1 MKVVIVED
9 ELAASDNLR
18 YLLNAIDPDIE
29 VVTVLDTV
37 KACIAYFSK
46 PSDAALI
53 FMDIHLGDG
62 LSFEIFDHVSVNI
75 PIIFTTAYDE
85 YALKAFTVNS
95 IDYILKPVHQEELS
109 KALDKFRNLTNSQ
122 SLSKTDITDVLHLL
136 KGQQRTYK
144 ANYLISHR
152 DELIPIKTDDIA
164 YFYIDT
170 GIVKVV
176 THQNKVFSMDKKLE
190 DLEHELDPAQF
201 DRANRQFIINRNA
214 IAKIK
219 TYFGGK
225 LIVNVNPPTSERI
238 VVSKAKAT
246 QFKNWVNS

>member
-9 ELAASDNLR
+9 EISASDNLR
-18 YLLNAIDPDIE
+18 YQLNIIDPDIE
-29 VVTVLDTV
+29 VLTVLDTV
-37 KACIAYFSK
+37 KSCIAYFSK
-46 PSDAALI
+46 PSDATLV

-62 LSFEIFDHVSVNI
+62 LSFEIFEHVQLNI
-75 PIIFTTAYDE
+75 PIIFTTAYDK

-109 KALDKFRNLTNSQ
+109 KALDQFKNLTDSQ
-122 SLSKTDITDVLHLL
+122 FLSQTDITDVFHLL
-136 KGQQRTYK
+136 KEQQKTYK
-144 ANYLISHR
+144 ANYLIAYR
-152 DELIPIKTDDIA
+152 DELIPVKTEDIA

-170 GIVKVV
+170 GIVKIV
-176 THQNKVFSMDKKLE
+176 TLQNEMYSMDKKLE
-190 DLEHELDPAQF
+190 ELEHELNPAQF
-201 DRANRQFIINRNA
+201 DRVNRQFIINRNA

-225 LIVNVNPPTSERI
+225 LIVNVNPPTAERI

-246 QFKNWVNS
+246 SFKNWVNS

>member
-9 ELAASDNLR
+9 EITASDNLR
-18 YLLNAIDPDIE
+18 YLLSAIDPAIE

-37 KACIAYFSK
+37 KSCIDYFSK
-46 PSDAALI
+46 PTDAVLV

-62 LSFEIFDHVSVNI
+62 LSFEIFDHVDLGV

-95 IDYILKPVHQEELS
+95 IDYILKPVHQDELAR
-109 KALDKFRNLTNSQ
+109 ALEKFRSLTRTQ
-122 SLSKTDITDVLHLL
+122 SPSKTNLADVLRLFR
-136 KGQQRTYK
+136 GQQKTYK
-144 ANYLISHR
+144 SNYLISHR
-152 DELIPIKTDDIA
+152 DELIPIKTEDIA

-176 THQNKVFSMDKKLE
+176 TLQNKVFSMDKKLE
-190 DLEHELDPAQF
+190 DLEQELNPNLF

-219 TYFGGK
+219 HYFGGK
-225 LIVNVNPPTSERI
+225 LIVNVNPPTAERI

-246 QFKNWVNS
+246 QFKSWVGS

>member
-1 MKVVIVED
+1 MKVLIVED
-9 ELAASDNLR
+9 EIAASDNLK

-37 KACIAYFSK
+37 KSCIAYFSK

-62 LSFEIFDHVSVNI
+62 LSFEIFDHVAVNI

-85 YALKAFTVNS
+85 YALKAFAVNS

-109 KALDKFRNLTNSQ
+109 KALDKFRNLTNGQ
-122 SLSKTDITDVLHLL
+122 ALSKTDIKDVLHLL
-136 KGQQRTYK
+136 KGQQKAYK
-144 ANYLISHR
+144 ANYLIAHR
-152 DELIPIKTDDIA
+152 DELIPIKTEDIA

-176 THQNKVFSMDKKLE
+176 TLKNKVFSMDKKLE
-190 DLEHELDPAQF
+190 DLEQELNPSLF

-238 VVSKAKAT
+238 VVSKARAT

>member
-9 ELAASDNLR
+9 EVAASDNLK
-18 YLLNAIDPDIE
+18 YLLSAIDPDIE

-37 KACIAYFSK
+37 KSCIAYFSK
-46 PSDAALI
+46 PTDAALV

-62 LSFEIFDHVSVNI
+62 LSFEIFDHVDLDI

-95 IDYILKPVHQEELS
+95 IDYILKPVHQEELA
-109 KALDKFRNLTNSQ
+109 KALDKFRNLTHAQ
-122 SLSKTDITDVLHLL
+122 TLSKTDISEVLHVLQ
-136 KGQQRTYK
+136 GQQKAYK
-144 ANYLISHR
+144 SNYLISHR
-152 DELIPIKTDDIA
+152 DELIPIKTEDIA

-176 THQNKVFSMDKKLE
+176 TLQNKVFSMDKKLE
-190 DLEHELDPAQF
+190 DLEQELNPTLF

-219 TYFGGK
+219 HYFGGK

-238 VVSKAKAT
+238 VISKAKAT
-246 QFKNWVNS
+246 PFKNWVNS

>member
-9 ELAASDNLR
+9 ELAASDNLK

-37 KACIAYFSK
+37 KSCIAYFSK

-85 YALKAFTVNS
+85 YALKAFAVNS
-95 IDYILKPVHQEELS
+95 IDYILKPVLQEELS
-109 KALDKFRNLTNSQ
+109 KALDKFRNLTNAQ
-122 SLSKTDITDVLHLL
+122 SLSKTDLTDVLHLL
-136 KGQQRTYK
+136 KGQQKTYK
-144 ANYLISHR
+144 ANYLIAHR
-152 DELIPIKTDDIA
+152 DELIPIKTEDIA

-225 LIVNVNPPTSERI
+225 LIVNVNPPISERI

>member
-9 ELAASDNLR
+9 ELAASDNLK
-18 YLLNAIDPDIE
+18 YLLNVIDPDIE

-37 KACIAYFSK
+37 KSCIAYFSK

-95 IDYILKPVHQEELS
+95 IDYILKPVLQEELS
-109 KALDKFRNLTNSQ
+109 KALDKFRNLTNAQ
-122 SLSKTDITDVLHLL
+122 SLSKTDLTDVLHLL
-136 KGQQRTYK
+136 KGQQKTYK
-144 ANYLISHR
+144 ANYLIAHR
-152 DELIPIKTDDIA
+152 DELIPIKTEDIA

-190 DLEHELDPAQF
+190 DLEHELNPAQF

>member
-1 MKVVIVED
+1 MKVIIVED
-9 ELAASDNLR
+9 EVTASDNLK

-29 VVTVLDTV
+29 VLTVLDTV
-37 KACIAYFSK
+37 KSCISYFSK
-46 PSDAALI
+46 QNEADLI
-53 FMDIHLGDG
+53 FMDIHLADG
-62 LSFEIFDHVSVNI
+62 LSFEIFDQVKVTP

-85 YALKAFTVNS
+85 YALKAFAVNS
-95 IDYILKPVHQEELS
+95 IDYILKPIHEEELL
-109 KALDKFRNLTNSQ
+109 KALDKYKNLTHAPSI
-122 SLSKTDITDVLHLL
+122 SKTDISDIMHLL
-136 KGQQRTYK
+136 QGQQKNYK

-152 DELIPIKTDDIA
+152 DELIPIKTEDIA

-176 THQNKVFSMDKKLE
+176 TLLNKVFSIDKKLE
-190 DLEHELDPAQF
+190 DIEQELNPALF
-201 DRANRQFIINRNA
+201 DRANRQFIVNRNA

-219 TYFGGK
+219 HYFGGK
-225 LIVNVNPPTSERI
+225 LIVNVNPPASERI